1 MGESWRDEYEDDNFR
16 EELEALLEQLHPL
29 YQQLHTYVRK
39 RLMDKYGKDHFPA
52 SGHIPAHILGEL
64 LMLVLLVVEVVV
76 VVVVVV
82 VLVLVLLLLLLF
94 NTQGS

>member
-1 MGESWRDEYEDDNFR
+1 MGESWRDVYEDGNFR

-64 LMLVLLVVEVVV
+64 LMLVLLVVVVV
-76 VVVVVV
+76 VVEM
-82 VLVLVLLLLLLF
+82 LVLVLLLLLLF

>member
-1 MGESWRDEYEDDNFR
+1 MGESWRDVYEDDNFR

-64 LMLVLLVVEVVV
+64 LMLVLLVVVVV
-76 VVVVVV
+76 VVEM
-82 VLVLVLLLLLLF
+82 LVLVLLLLLLF